1 MKVFAIGDLHLSGAD
16 PKPMDIFGSH
26 WGNHFER
33 IREDWLQRVSQEDL
47 VLIPG
52 DISWAMKLE
61 DAVVDLDSIG
71 ALPVQKVL
79 TRGNHDYW
87 WKSPT
92 KIRARLLPGTY
103 VLQNDSIQFGGVT
116 VCGSRGW
123 VSPGGLGYKQEDE
136 KIYQRE
142 VLRMGLSLQA
152 AKKPPDGKLVVMI
165 HYPPFNERQEPS
177 GFVEL
182 FEQYGVDLVVYG
194 HLHGKSCRSAF
205 EGRLG
210 SVEYRLT
217 SCDHL
222 GFKLLPLFS
231 V

>member
-1 MKVFAIGDLHLSGAD
+1 
-16 PKPMDIFGSH
+16 
-26 WGNHFER
+26 
-33 IREDWLQRVSQEDL
+33 
-47 VLIPG
+47 
-52 DISWAMKLE
+52 
-61 DAVVDLDSIG
+61 
-71 ALPVQKVL
+71 
-79 TRGNHDYW
+79 
-87 WKSPT
+87 
-92 KIRARLLPGTY
+92 
-103 VLQNDSIQFGGVT
+103 
-116 VCGSRGW
+116 
-123 VSPGGLGYKQEDE
+123 
-136 KIYQRE
+136 
-142 VLRMGLSLQA
+142 
-152 AKKPPDGKLVVMI
+152 MI

>member
-1 MKVFAIGDLHLSGAD
+1 M
-16 PKPMDIFGSH
+16 
-26 WGNHFER
+26 
-33 IREDWLQRVSQEDL
+33 
-47 VLIPG
+47 LIPG

-71 ALPVQKVL
+71 ALPGQKVL

-87 WKSPT
+87 WNSPT

-152 AKKPPDGKLVVMI
+152 AKKPPDGKAGGHDPL
-165 HYPPFNERQEPS
+165 PPFNEEAEPRGLWNCLNNTAWIWWCTDTCTARAAAALS
-177 GFVEL
+177 KDGWAAW
-182 FEQYGVDLVVYG
+182 
-194 HLHGKSCRSAF
+194 STA
-205 EGRLG
+205 
-210 SVEYRLT
+210 
-217 SCDHL
+217 
-222 GFKLLPLFS
+222 
-231 V
+231 